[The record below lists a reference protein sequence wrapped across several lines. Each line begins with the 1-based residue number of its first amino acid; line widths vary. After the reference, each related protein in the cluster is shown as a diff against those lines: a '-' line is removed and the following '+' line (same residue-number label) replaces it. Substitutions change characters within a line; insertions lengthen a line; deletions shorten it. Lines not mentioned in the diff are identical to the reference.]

1 VDVLY
6 VVQDNLTLMNRLLTV
21 IIAAWIIA
29 PVCAEEGPKRND
41 GKKFAISMQMQPLG
55 HGLWASGSFQSQD
68 SGWSEHRCY
77 IGYRQAIEAGK
88 FKIVPI
94 IHLPTLTNDSYKI
107 TIEGKQLIV
116 SKRLKE
122 EEVIR
127 IELEHLNVPKVPDSD
142 PFADD
147 NKADI
152 KIHTKFVEITSGT
165 EELSFDW
172 ITTPFSGKKEAQQDA
187 P

>member
-1 VDVLY
+1 
-6 VVQDNLTLMNRLLTV
+6 MIRLLTV
-21 IIAAWIIA
+21 IVAAWFIA
-29 PVCAEEGPKRND
+29 PVFAEEKPKRND
-41 GKKFAISMQMQPLG
+41 GEKIAIGMQMQPLG
-55 HGLWASGSFQSQD
+55 HGLWISESFQSQD

-77 IGYRQAIEAGK
+77 IGYRQELEAGS

-107 TIEGKQLIV
+107 TIEGKQIIV
-116 SKRLKE
+116 AKRLKNE
-122 EEVIR
+122 EIFR
-127 IELEHLNVPKVPDSD
+127 IELERLDVPRVPELD

-147 NKADI
+147 ENAEI

-172 ITTPFSGKKEAQQDA
+172 ITAPFGVKQETQDVADQRPSRCESKA